1 MKKLNLLKILIMIT
15 TVLLSTGKAFC
26 EATAVQAS
34 YTLVQSTVAVEKTAS
49 TESGGIDPSVEGK
62 STVLSSSF
70 KLQANNESTFFIV
83 YSTLQTD
90 GGQTMSAFD
99 STGNLMFANISILPS
114 ENDVNNAKL
123 GIAGNAN
130 VIVYPFKL
138 SGENIEVQYT
148 TSEDYEEC
156 YKVTLQDPLTVGV
169 LNQTVGGMP
178 VANTY
183 STRDQKGTY
192 SATVY
197 VTATGEL

>member
-1 MKKLNLLKILIMIT
+1 MIT